1 MNRFLTVLLFILIPT
16 IAMPLLYMIWSMLFG
31 DARSVTSILVY
42 VLTGAIFGLIFVGL
56 RLLIVGKLWGE

>member
-31 DARSVTSILVY
+31 DALSVTSILLY
-42 VLTGAIFGLIFVGL
+42 VLTGVIFGLIFVGL